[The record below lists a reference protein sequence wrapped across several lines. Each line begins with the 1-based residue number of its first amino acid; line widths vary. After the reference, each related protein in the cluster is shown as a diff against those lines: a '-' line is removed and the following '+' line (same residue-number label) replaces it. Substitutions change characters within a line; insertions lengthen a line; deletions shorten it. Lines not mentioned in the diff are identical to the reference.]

1 MDIKK
6 LAGNVTPRRL
16 RGFALTSELVL
27 VSTITVLGVTAGLV
41 ALRDATMAELHDLS
55 EAVGALNQSYAY
67 QGIDFLG
74 TDADDETLGLGSVAG
89 SIFLDG
95 ADSAAGDTVGWSFTV
110 VSGTYQEAS
119 GFSSLGDVPVG
130 DVPVPP
136 TP

>member
-74 TDADDETLGLGSVAG
+74 TDPTVTLGSVAG
-89 SIFLDG
+89 SIFLDD
-95 ADSAAGDTVGWSFTV
+95 ADAAAGDTVGWSFTQ

-119 GFSSLGDVPVG
+119 GFDLGN
-130 DVPVPP
+130 VPVPP

>member
-74 TDADDETLGLGSVAG
+74 TGATLLGSVAG

-95 ADSAAGDTVGWSFTV
+95 ADSAAGDTVGWSFTA

-119 GFSSLGDVPVG
+119 EFSLGDVPVL
-130 DVPVPP
+130 VP

>member
-74 TDADDETLGLGSVAG
+74 TDATLGSVAG
-89 SIFLDG
+89 SIFLDDV
-95 ADSAAGDTVGWSFTV
+95 DSAAGDRVGWSFTA

-119 GFSSLGDVPVG
+119 EFSLGGVPVGDVPVG
-130 DVPVPP
+130 DVPPDP
-136 TP
+136 SP

>member
-74 TDADDETLGLGSVAG
+74 TDTTDVTLGSVAG
-89 SIFLDG
+89 SIFLDDV
-95 ADSAAGDTVGWSFTV
+95 DSAAGDRVGWSFTA
-110 VSGTYQEAS
+110 VSGSYLEAS
-119 GFSSLGDVPVG
+119 EFSLGDVPV
-130 DVPVPP
+130 PVVP

>member
-55 EAVGALNQSYAY
+55 GAVGALNQSYAY

-74 TDADDETLGLGSVAG
+74 TDATLGSVAG
-89 SIFLDG
+89 SIFLDDV
-95 ADSAAGDTVGWSFTV
+95 DSAAGDRVGWSFTE
-110 VSGTYQEAS
+110 VSGSNLEAIEFNLR
-119 GFSSLGDVPVG
+119 GVPVGDVPVG
-130 DVPVPP
+130 DVPPDP
-136 TP
+136 SP

>member
-74 TDADDETLGLGSVAG
+74 TDGTSLGSVAG

-95 ADSAAGDTVGWSFTV
+95 ADSAAGDTVGWSFTA

-119 GFSSLGDVPVG
+119 EFSLGDVPVL
-130 DVPVPP
+130 VP

>member
-74 TDADDETLGLGSVAG
+74 TDPTVTLGSVAG
-89 SIFLDG
+89 SIFLDDV
-95 ADSAAGDTVGWSFTV
+95 DSAAGDRVGWSFTA
-110 VSGTYQEAS
+110 VSGSNLEAS
-119 GFSSLGDVPVG
+119 EFSLVDFDVPVT
-130 DVPVPP
+130 

>member
-74 TDADDETLGLGSVAG
+74 TDATLLGSVAG
-89 SIFLDG
+89 SIFLDDV
-95 ADSAAGDTVGWSFTV
+95 DSAAGDRVGWSFTA
-110 VSGTYQEAS
+110 VSGSNLEAS
-119 GFSSLGDVPVG
+119 GFSLVDVTVG
-130 DVPVPP
+130 DTAP

>member
-74 TDADDETLGLGSVAG
+74 TDATLGSVAG
-89 SIFLDG
+89 SIFLDDV
-95 ADSAAGDTVGWSFTV
+95 DSAAGDRVGWSFTA
-110 VSGTYQEAS
+110 VSGSNLEAS
-119 GFSSLGDVPVG
+119 EFSLVDFDVPVT
-130 DVPVPP
+130 

>member
-74 TDADDETLGLGSVAG
+74 TDADGETVGLGSVAG
-89 SIFLDG
+89 SIFLDDV
-95 ADSAAGDTVGWSFTV
+95 DSAAGDRVGWSFTA
-110 VSGTYQEAS
+110 VSGSNLEAS
-119 GFSSLGDVPVG
+119 GFSLVDVTVG
-130 DVPVPP
+130 DTAP